1 MYTAQLATTVLAMAC
16 LGAAAP
22 LDEVRDPAAAAAF
35 AEVFARLDAVEA
47 ELGVERQGRVAA
59 EARAAALL
67 QRLKTLDGPPGH
79 NTSVPYGS
87 GGGAGVPGDATYHDT
102 GNITRREMQQVP
114 TTGSCRNPAQVSTR
128 SQS

>member
-47 ELGVERQGRVAA
+47 SALSGRGALRRKRARQ
-59 EARAAALL
+59 
-67 QRLKTLDGPPGH
+67 T
-79 NTSVPYGS
+79 
-87 GGGAGVPGDATYHDT
+87 
-102 GNITRREMQQVP
+102 
-114 TTGSCRNPAQVSTR
+114 
-128 SQS
+128 